1 MREYDGMNKPLKE
14 IYVICLQLGE
24 LFFYQIKEGYKLGKL
39 VSLTISRNSESW
51 KNNRRENMLL
61 CL

>member
-1 MREYDGMNKPLKE
+1 MKLRECELPIGMNKTMKE

-24 LFFYQIKEGYKLGKL
+24 LFFIYQIKEGYKLGKP

-51 KNNRRENMLL
+51 KNN
-61 CL
+61 